1 METGWLVADK
11 PSGMSVHNDPGHD
24 LCSQLDAIVQKN
36 PAMCRKLGYDSDF
49 GFHPVHRLDRQT
61 SGVILFACTSDVLR
75 HFSHQFENRTVKKQY
90 IALLHGNL
98 REDTESIWTYPL
110 GLKAGGRSNP
120 KGSGSKQTA
129 STRYRVLEYSRHY
142 TLIECEP
149 LTGRKHQIRRHAKL
163 SGHPV
168 VGDARYGSTRAVK
181 FLKTN
186 HGFDRQA

>member
-1 METGWLVADK
+1 
-11 PSGMSVHNDPGHD
+11 
-24 LCSQLDAIVQKN
+24 
-36 PAMCRKLGYDSDF
+36 RKLGYDSDF

-61 SGVILFACTSDVLR
+61 SGVILFACTSDVFR
-75 HFSHQFENRTVKKQY
+75 HFSHQFENRTVEKQY

-110 GLKAGGRSNP
+110 GLKSGGRSNP
-120 KGSGSKQTA
+120 KGSGSKQAA
-129 STRYRVLEYSRHY
+129 STRYRVLEHSKHY
-142 TLIECEP
+142 TLTECEP

-168 VGDARYGSTRAVK
+168 VGDARYGSVRAVK

-186 HGFDRQA
+186 HGFDRQALHAVSLSIQPPDSSEKITLRTVQIPDAIQTLFQNDQP